1 MSCSSNIIQTRIQ
14 QPHFSKALSITP
26 ITPAVTHSEGPYWD
40 EKEQTLYYLDTFS
53 ATLHRWD
60 SQIEQLSSHKLEN
73 HNSVGLIVPIKGEK
87 NSFLVGADRDL
98 FKLSWPTGLS
108 KVKRDV
114 LLKVE
119 ADKPKNQFNDG
130 KIDSKG
136 RVWIGTLT
144 REDDLSVSPKGGTLY
159 MIKCGEIRKE
169 EEKIL
174 NTSISN
180 GIAWSKDN
188 TKFYFTDS
196 MEKTVAEYDYEEE
209 SGEIS
214 NRRIIFDLHNHSDL
228 EGIPDGMTIDINGNL
243 WIALFGGHAVINVDP
258 RTGQIVNR
266 IKMPVKYVTSVCFG
280 GPQFADL
287 FVTTSRL
294 HLKENQLPKEPD
306 AGCVFVV
313 KNLGIRGLP
322 GNEVIFYS

>member
-1 MSCSSNIIQTRIQ
+1 M
-14 QPHFSKALSITP
+14 SKALSITP

-214 NRRIIFDLHNHSDL
+214 
-228 EGIPDGMTIDINGNL
+228 
-243 WIALFGGHAVINVDP
+243 
-258 RTGQIVNR
+258 
-266 IKMPVKYVTSVCFG
+266 K
-280 GPQFADL
+280 
-287 FVTTSRL
+287 
-294 HLKENQLPKEPD
+294 
-306 AGCVFVV
+306 
-313 KNLGIRGLP
+313 
-322 GNEVIFYS
+322 

>member
-1 MSCSSNIIQTRIQ
+1 
-14 QPHFSKALSITP
+14 
-26 ITPAVTHSEGPYWD
+26 
-40 EKEQTLYYLDTFS
+40 
-53 ATLHRWD
+53 
-60 SQIEQLSSHKLEN
+60 
-73 HNSVGLIVPIKGEK
+73 
-87 NSFLVGADRDL
+87 
-98 FKLSWPTGLS
+98 
-108 KVKRDV
+108 
-114 LLKVE
+114 
-119 ADKPKNQFNDG
+119 
-130 KIDSKG
+130 
-136 RVWIGTLT
+136 
-144 REDDLSVSPKGGTLY
+144 

-228 EGIPDGMTIDINGNL
+228 QGIPDGMTIDINGNL

-266 IKMPVKYVTSVCFG
+266 IEMPVKYVTSVCFG

-294 HLKENQLPKEPD
+294 HLKENQLPEEPD

-313 KNLGIRGLP
+313 ENLGIRGLP